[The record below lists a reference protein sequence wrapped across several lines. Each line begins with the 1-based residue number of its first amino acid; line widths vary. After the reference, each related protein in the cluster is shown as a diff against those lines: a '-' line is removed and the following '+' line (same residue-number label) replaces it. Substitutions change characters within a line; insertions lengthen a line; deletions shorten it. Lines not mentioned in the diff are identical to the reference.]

1 MKLGLLTTKFGEQ
14 STHGVLFV
22 NGKFFGY
29 TIEDV
34 FRNPFV
40 KVANK
45 TAIQGGFYRCA
56 YTFSNRFK
64 RNLLLVLNV
73 DGFNGIRI
81 HEGNNANDSSGCI
94 LVGKE
99 YDINGIYKSKIAIEE
114 LNNLAVNAIQKDE
127 KIELM
132 IARCLSDIQKY
143 SGFFPI
149 SPSVW
154 MDYIW

>member
-1 MKLGLLTTKFGEQ
+1 MKLGLLTTKLGEQ

-34 FRNPFV
+34 YRNPFI
-40 KVANK
+40 KVDNK
-45 TAIQGGFYRCA
+45 TAIQGGYYRCA
-56 YTFSNRFK
+56 FTYSNKFK
-64 RNLLLVLNV
+64 RNLILVLNV
-73 DGFNGIRI
+73 NCFDGIRI
-81 HEGNNANDSSGCI
+81 HEGNNANDTSGCI

-99 YDINGIYKSKIAIEE
+99 YDINGIYKSKVAIEE
-114 LNNLAVNAIQKDE
+114 LNKLVVNAINNNE

-132 IARCLSDIQKY
+132 IARSLSDIKKY

>member
-1 MKLGLLTTKFGEQ
+1 MKIGLLTTKFGEQ

-34 FRNPFV
+34 FRHPFI

-45 TAIQGGFYRCA
+45 TAIQGGVYRCA
-56 YTFSNRFK
+56 YTYSEKFK
-64 RNLLLVLNV
+64 RNLILVLNV
-73 DGFNGIRI
+73 NGFDGIRI
-81 HEGNNANDSSGCI
+81 HEGNNAYDTSGCI

-99 YDINGIYKSKIAIEE
+99 YDNFGIYKSKIAIEE
-114 LNNLAVNAIQKDE
+114 LNQLAVNAINSGE

-132 IARCLSDIQKY
+132 VARSLSDIVKY

-149 SPSVW
+149 SPDIW